1 MGGPGSGNRWRYGA
15 KSTTADC
22 RSIDARRWARAG
34 VLTPGYWGSWQWTRD
49 GEVVAIIQMR
59 TERDRV
65 VLSYRYRQNG
75 GDWGDIEEPVALER
89 TPCRYGGDRVW
100 FLCPAV
106 GCGRRVALL
115 FLGGRYF
122 ACRHCYRL
130 AYPSQNENAGD
141 RAIRRAEN
149 IRMRLGG
156 SPGVLT
162 ESPDKPKWMRWPTYW
177 RLREQADAHIEDS
190 MRDLMLRLG
199 IDRHGGNAI
208 T

>member
-1 MGGPGSGNRWRYGA
+1 MGGPGSGTRWHYGA
-15 KSTTADC
+15 KSTTDDC

-34 VLTPGYWGSWQWTRD
+34 VLTPGYWGSWQWTCD
-49 GEVVAIIQMR
+49 GEVVAAIQMR

-65 VLSYRYRQNG
+65 VLSYRCRQNG
-75 GDWGDIEEPVALER
+75 GDWENIEEPVALER
-89 TPCRYGGDRVW
+89 TPCRYGGGRVW

-115 FLGGRYF
+115 FLGGSYF

-141 RAIRRAEN
+141 RAIRRADK

-162 ESPDKPKWMRWPTYW
+162 EFPDKPKWMRWPTYW
-177 RLREQADAHIEDS
+177 RFREQADGL
-190 MRDLMLRLG
+190 RDIMLRLRL
-199 IDRHGGNAI
+199 DA
-208 T
+208 